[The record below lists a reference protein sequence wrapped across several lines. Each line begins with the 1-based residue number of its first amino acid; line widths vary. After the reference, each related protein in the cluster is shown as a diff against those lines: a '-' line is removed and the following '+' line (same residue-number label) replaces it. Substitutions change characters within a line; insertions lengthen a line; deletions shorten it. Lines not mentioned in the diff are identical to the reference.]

1 MPLYSHLVE
10 HNKFPNNYFLMNN
23 TDLVH
28 KYTFQ
33 KYIEG
38 ENVFG
43 SDSLITGRYWMIYY
57 WILAAV
63 LVNISEIN
71 LFSAVI
77 FIFSPKVVFYV
88 LLFIK
93 ELICMLK

>member
-1 MPLYSHLVE
+1 
-10 HNKFPNNYFLMNN
+10 MNN
-23 TDLVH
+23 TDLAH
-28 KYTFQ
+28 KYMFQ

-38 ENVFG
+38 ENFFG
-43 SDSLITGRYWMIYY
+43 SDSLITGRYWMIYH

-63 LVNISEIN
+63 IVNISEIN

-77 FIFSPKVVFYV
+77 FIFSSKVVFHL

>member
-1 MPLYSHLVE
+1 
-10 HNKFPNNYFLMNN
+10 MNN

-28 KYTFQ
+28 KYRFQ
-33 KYIEG
+33 KYIED
-38 ENVFG
+38 ENFFH
-43 SDSLITGRYWMIYY
+43 SHSLITGRYWVIYY

-71 LFSAVI
+71 LFSAII
-77 FIFSPKVVFYV
+77 FTFLSKVVFHD
-88 LLFIK
+88 LLLLK